1 MGGGMGGGMGGMG
14 GGMGGMGGG
23 MGGMGGGMG
32 GMGGGMGGMG
42 GGMGGM
48 GGGMGGG
55 GMGGGTM
62 PASMGMMMLGR
73 LIMSLVGDRD
83 SWDQRSLMMGMMMGM
98 GGGMMGGGMM
108 GGMGGM
114 GGGMGGM
121 GGGFRSVP
129 PTSLP
134 ETTLKPKQT
143 RHLPTALVSLSGPQD
158 DKGFLP
164 EKGEPLR
171 IGAIGQV
178 TDDARVQAALKRL
191 AEEKAP
197 QTISQLVM
205 WNVAS
210 RLDWDAIALK
220 SKGWANA
227 QELALARQFV
237 ARRDAA
243 DGATPKADSG
253 VLYWE
258 VTARDAKD
266 DAVAARLRSLLGKF
280 TVLGLKA
287 QAGVPDK
294 PAGPS
299 LACRIALEG
308 DRAEVKFTTTDAD
321 GTAWVALDPLT
332 LKLPDDATEPGQ
344 DKDKDKD
351 KDKAESK
358 ERIDPETRKAAKLA
372 DGLATG
378 LLQRLV
384 LAKLSKGPRIKGREG
399 YLVRI
404 ANASPFI
411 LNGLALAGTDDA
423 SATPPSP
430 LTGISLPPRKALTL
444 PATAEMVERLHLKD
458 GVRVIAADLSGL

>member
-1 MGGGMGGGMGGMG
+1 MGMGGMG
-14 GGMGGMGGG
+14 GGMG
-23 MGGMGGGMG
+23 MGGMGGGGMMG
-32 GMGGGMGGMG
+32 GM
-42 GGMGGM
+42 
-48 GGGMGGG
+48 
-55 GMGGGTM
+55 MGGGTM

-73 LIMSLVGDRD
+73 LIMSLIGDRD
-83 SWDQRSLMMGMMMGM
+83 SWDQSSLMSGMMMGM
-98 GGGMMGGGMM
+98 GGGMMGGGM

-114 GGGMGGM
+114 GGGMMGGM

-134 ETTLKPKQT
+134 ETTLKPRQT
-143 RHLPTALVSLSGPQD
+143 RHLPTALVSLTGPQD
-158 DKGFLP
+158 DKVGLP
-164 EKGEPLR
+164 AKGEPLR
-171 IGAIGQV
+171 IGAVGQV

-237 ARRDAA
+237 ARLDAA

-258 VTARDAKD
+258 VTATDAKND
-266 DAVAARLRSLLGKF
+266 VVAARLRALLAKF
-280 TVLGLKA
+280 NVLGLKA
-287 QAGVPDK
+287 QAGIPDK

-299 LACRIALEG
+299 LACRIALDE

-321 GTAWVALDPLT
+321 GNVWVALDPLT
-332 LKLPDDATEPGQ
+332 LKLADDATEPSL
-344 DKDKDKD
+344 
-351 KDKAESK
+351 DKAASK
-358 ERIDPETRKAAKLA
+358 ERIDPETRKAARIA
-372 DGLATG
+372 DGVATG
-378 LLQRLV
+378 LLQRIV

-411 LNGLALAGTDDA
+411 LNGLALAGSDDA
-423 SATPPSP
+423 SGTPPSP
-430 LTGISLPPRKALTL
+430 LTGISLPARKALTL